1 MTKDGAG
8 GFWMRAKPA
17 ASPTGAQGKVREWLP
32 IVTIH
37 IHSSNSPSFTSHFL
51 LSTCRLLYRRRAKLE
66 G

>member
-17 ASPTGAQGKVREWLP
+17 ASPTGAQGRVREWLP

-37 IHSSNSPSFTSHFL
+37 IHS
-51 LSTCRLLYRRRAKLE
+51 
-66 G
+66 